1 MKEKSDVS
9 RERRKDMARIK
20 TITREQILKA
30 AYDVVATDG
39 FDKFT
44 ARNVAAKM
52 KCSTQPIYLE
62 FKNMDE
68 LRSVL
73 FEQIK
78 EHLLESTF
86 ACEHIGDPVID
97 LVINYIEFAAQQPT
111 LYNSLFVQAHQQQ
124 ELINEFSYS
133 LFVEKL
139 EESQQYQALSET
151 DQQVLFSSTWVV
163 ATGFASLSIS
173 GHLHPTKEH
182 IIQLLTHLTD
192 SILNINSETSKAN
205 LPNVCCAE

>member
-1 MKEKSDVS
+1 
-9 RERRKDMARIK
+9 MARIK

-78 EHLLESTF
+78 EQLLESTF

-139 EESQQYQALSET
+139 EESEQYQVLSET
-151 DQQVLFSSTWVV
+151 DQQVLFSSTWIV
-163 ATGFASLSIS
+163 ATGFASLSIA
-173 GHLHPTKEH
+173 GHLHPTKEQV
-182 IIQLLTHLTD
+182 IQLLTHLTD
-192 SILNINSETSKAN
+192 SILNINSETLKAN
-205 LPNVCCAE
+205 LPNVCCTESS